1 MKFKVLF
8 ISIILG
14 FLATNS
20 YHAQTVC
27 TWTGTTD
34 TDWDKNANWTTTVG
48 GAPAASAKP
57 TNLSDVIIPDVS
69 AGSGNDPSISTSSSS
84 ASLTINTGGSLTI
97 NIGNVL
103 DVGGNI
109 DIDGTLTLSRGTIQ
123 CGGNWDDTDGTFT
136 HIIFLL

>member
-8 ISIILG
+8 ISIVLG

-34 TDWDKNANWTTTVG
+34 TDWDKNANWTTTIG

-57 TNLSDVIIPDVS
+57 TNLFDVIIPDVS
-69 AGSGNDPSISTSSSS
+69 AGSGNDPSMDFDGEAS
-84 ASLTINTGGSLTI
+84 SLTINTGGELTI
-97 NIGNVL
+97 NIGKTL

-109 DIDGTLTLSRGTIQ
+109 DIDGTLILSRGTIQ
-123 CGGNWDDTDGTFT
+123 CGGNWDD
-136 HIIFLL
+136 